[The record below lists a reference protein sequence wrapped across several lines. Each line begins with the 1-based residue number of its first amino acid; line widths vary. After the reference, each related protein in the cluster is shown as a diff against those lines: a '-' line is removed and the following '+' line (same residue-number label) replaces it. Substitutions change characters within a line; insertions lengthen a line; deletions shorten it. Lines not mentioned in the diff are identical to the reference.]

1 MTHVIHV
8 LVLKR
13 YIITRSMRKD
23 NMSFFHFMHRETLS
37 DLKDFT
43 IATKKKSHTGK
54 HLETVWL
61 LSD

>member
-23 NMSFFHFMHRETLS
+23 NMSFFQFHVPDTLS
-37 DLKDFT
+37 DLKTFH
-43 IATKKKSHTGK
+43 S
-54 HLETVWL
+54 
-61 LSD
+61 SDYEENTYGNNIS